1 MTTTLS
7 PDVWLQWARYYASLG
22 LAVFPIGEKKRPMV
36 RRGVYDAA
44 LDEATLTR
52 YAHKPGVTGIGIA
65 IPEGF
70 AVLDIDPRN
79 GGLETLDALRAKGQ
93 VLPWDN
99 APVQLT
105 GGGGHHVWVQ
115 VEPGERLAKL
125 GPGIDVK
132 RRGGYVLAEPSI
144 HWETGATY
152 RWQTPPSSVSP
163 PPAPAWIKRRNA
175 PQPKVQRETPLDGE
189 ARTDDEIQAAVDAIA
204 DVCQQGQ
211 RYRVLHRMGGVLN
224 RLGWSEHDVER
235 FAREVIERFGGD
247 DIEHGVKGCVAGMQY
262 PSGYFELLE
271 LAPNDAVRQELARS
285 LDSIA
290 NPRGVALAQDRA
302 EAARALAPI
311 FGEPPRALTEVVA
324 SGDVAALGR
333 VVDIGQ
339 PIASPPSIIEGLPF
353 FRGAVCGV
361 VACPG
366 NGKTPLLAAMTVAL
380 ATGST
385 FLEMRAT
392 QGKCLV
398 LAAEAALSYG
408 EHIQRYAAANGLV
421 IPTGAVTL
429 VDVSPGVLADAKY
442 LAALRTVAASYD
454 YVFIDTYNA
463 AVLGDAN
470 ETRFADAARCLEI
483 PGVAVIVSLHAKKE
497 AYGHA
502 PSLNSIA
509 GNGAL
514 AGAIKAAIGLHRPV
528 DEAGELSEEFVMNCV
543 RTPRHAF
550 SNITYRI
557 ADDPLTGG
565 WKLDKQDAAK
575 AGIDGRPLSKSDEV
589 RRVRNEITAYL
600 RSVSPDRELTAA
612 DASTIATT
620 DVEIALSALSALAK
634 AGVVD
639 ERATRAG
646 ARLYRLRTGTTP
658 GPGRG

>member
-1 MTTTLS
+1 MTKTLT

-52 YAHKPGVTGIGIA
+52 YAHKPGVTGIGVA

-79 GGLETLDALRAKGQ
+79 GGLETLDKLRAAGQ
-93 VLPWDN
+93 SLPWDN

-105 GGGGHHVWVQ
+105 GGGGHHIWVQ
-115 VEPGERLAKL
+115 VPPGERLTKL

-132 RRGGYVLAEPSI
+132 QRGGYVLAEPSI

-152 RWQTPPSSVSP
+152 RWQAPPSSVSP

-175 PQPKVQRETPLDGE
+175 AAQRTQRVAPAEGE
-189 ARTDDEIQAAVDAIA
+189 PRSDVEIQAAVDAIA

-224 RLGWSEHDVER
+224 RLGWSEFDVES
-235 FAREVIERFGGD
+235 FAREAIARFGGD
-247 DIEHGVKGCVAGMQY
+247 DVEHGVKGCLAGMAY

-271 LAPNDAVRQELARS
+271 LAPDETARQELAAK
-285 LDSIA
+285 LDSLP
-290 NPRGVALAQDRA
+290 NPRGVALSQARA
-302 EAARALAPI
+302 DAARALAPI
-311 FGEPPRALTEVVA
+311 FGEPPRALTEPVQA
-324 SGDVAALGR
+324 GDVGALGR
-333 VVDIGQ
+333 VVDISQ
-339 PIASPPSIIEGLPF
+339 PIVSPPHIIEGLPF

-385 FLEMRAT
+385 FLEMPARR
-392 QGKCLV
+392 GRCLV

-408 EHIQRYAAANGLV
+408 EHVQRYTAANGLTLE
-421 IPTGAVTL
+421 PDSVTL
-429 VDVSPGVLADAKY
+429 VDVSPGVLADARY
-442 LAALRTVAASYD
+442 LEALRSVAAGYD

-502 PSLNSIA
+502 PTLNAIA

-514 AGAIKAAIGLHRPV
+514 AGAVKAAIGLHRPV
-528 DEAGELSEEFVMNCV
+528 DESGELSAEFVMNCV
-543 RTPRHAF
+543 RTPRF
-550 SNITYRI
+550 SFANVHYRI
-557 ADDPLTGG
+557 QDDPLTGG
-565 WKLDKQDAAK
+565 WKLDKRDAAK
-575 AGIDGRPLSKSDEV
+575 AAEAGKPLSKTEET
-589 RRVRNEITAYL
+589 RRVRNEIVAHL
-600 RSVSPDRELTAA
+600 RNVSLDYELTAA
-612 DASTIATT
+612 EASTVATT
-620 DVEIALSALSALAK
+620 DIETALSALASLAR

-639 ERATRAG
+639 ERRVRAG
-646 ARLYRLRTGTTP
+646 ACLYRLRS
-658 GPGRG
+658 R